1 MAFSNHSR
9 IYYAFYYPPP
19 STFTVRAIILHE
31 GIDQPRG
38 LAVDPRAALM
48 FWTDWGQHP
57 RIERANMDG
66 TNRRVLVDTK
76 IYWPNSI
83 ALDFTTNR
91 VYFADSKLDYID
103 FVDYEGKG
111 KSKH

>member
-1 MAFSNHSR
+1 LEK
-9 IYYAFYYPPP
+9 PG
-19 STFTVRAIILHE
+19 TRAVLLHE

-38 LAVDPRAALM
+38 LAVDPRVALM

-66 TNRRVLVDTK
+66 TNRQVLVETK

-111 KSKH
+111 RTQVGTITMSNSYFYILCH

>member
-1 MAFSNHSR
+1 
-9 IYYAFYYPPP
+9 
-19 STFTVRAIILHE
+19 
-31 GIDQPRG
+31 
-38 LAVDPRAALM
+38 VDPRAALM

-111 KSKH
+111 KRNHLMFL